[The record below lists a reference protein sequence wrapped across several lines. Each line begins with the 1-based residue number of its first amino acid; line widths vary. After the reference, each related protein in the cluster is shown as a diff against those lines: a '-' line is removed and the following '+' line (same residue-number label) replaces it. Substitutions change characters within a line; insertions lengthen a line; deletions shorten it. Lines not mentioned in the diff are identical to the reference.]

1 MMTDIK
7 FSIRGLLRR
16 PGLAA
21 VIVLTLALGIGVNS
35 GIFSLFYQVLLQPVP
50 VHDPSSLVILESP
63 GPKSGGSSSNN
74 SGSSDQIFSLPMY
87 RDLRENPGNLEG
99 VAGYR
104 SIGANLSWQGNT
116 RSGNAL
122 MVSDNYFSLLGLV
135 PAAGRLFIEGEV
147 EQGSDLNVAI
157 LNYAYWVEEFNADP
171 EVIGEA
177 LMMNG
182 ELMTII
188 GVAPSGFGSL
198 NPFVTDDVYVPLML
212 AYEMDAF
219 STWGWDL
226 DSRTIYWVYL
236 FGRLAPGNNIESA
249 AASINPFYQ
258 SVLREV
264 EAPLQ
269 EGASDDYLQRFVAKE
284 LILLPGR
291 SGQTSLHSTAQQPM
305 QMLVAVSLLVL
316 LVACVNVANLLLA
329 FGARERG
336 EIAVRT
342 ALGASY
348 KHIFSRRM
356 VQITALGLVGALCS
370 IPIALIVMNL
380 FLMMIPTGLG
390 ASLDGGMHLQM
401 LVLALV
407 VAFAAIMIAG
417 LIPILQAL
425 RVSPMAVI
433 RDQNGQ
439 AGSSAKDLRF
449 RSALV
454 VTQIAFSVCL
464 LIVAGLFSRS
474 LSNIDQQD
482 LGMEIEQLMT
492 FQISPEQNGY
502 SFENSQTLF
511 QMLEEQLKALPG
523 VESAS
528 LSLVQLLSDSN
539 WQSGVSIEGYDATP
553 DSDMTVAYNAVGADF
568 FDTFSIPVL
577 AGRSFDMSD
586 SRGRPQVGLVNQ
598 AFVERFGLGDDAIGK
613 RFSFDGDEPD
623 TEIIG
628 LVADAA
634 YSNLKMDKIAQ
645 FYRSFHQFENVG
657 TAAFYVRYTGDSDLI
672 ADSIRNLVNSLDP
685 NLPIDDLSEM
695 SFVARDNVFFDRL
708 ISTLA
713 MLFAVL
719 ATVLAAIGLYG
730 VLTFMLAQRTR
741 EFGLRAALGA
751 GPESIRTMVL
761 LHVAKLALIGTI
773 IGVVMA
779 IFLGRAAESLL
790 FGIQPM
796 DPLIIGSAVLILGLV
811 ISFSGYLPAQK
822 AARIDPI
829 EALRYE

>member
-1 MMTDIK
+1 MTDIK
-7 FSIRGLLRR
+7 YSIRGLLRR

-50 VHDPSSLVILESP
+50 VYDPASLVILESP
-63 GPKSGGSSSNN
+63 GPKSGSSSSNN
-74 SGSSDQIFSLPMY
+74 SGSSEQIFSLPMH

-99 VAGYR
+99 IAGYR
-104 SIGANLSWQGNT
+104 LIGANLSWQGNT
-116 RSGNAL
+116 RSGSAL

-135 PAAGRLFIEGEV
+135 PAAGRLFIDGEV
-147 EQGSDLNVAI
+147 EQGSDLKVAI
-157 LNYAYWVEEFNADP
+157 LDHAYWVEEFNADP
-171 EVIGEA
+171 DVIGEA

-182 ELMTII
+182 ELLSII
-188 GVAPSGFGSL
+188 GVAPRGFAGL
-198 NPFVTDDVYVPLML
+198 NPFLTSEIYVPLML
-212 AYEMDAF
+212 AEEIDLF
-219 STWGWDL
+219 GRWGWDL
-226 DSRTIYWVYL
+226 NSRRAYWIYQI
-236 FGRLAPGNNIESA
+236 GRLAPNTDIESA
-249 AASINPFYQ
+249 KASINPFYQ

-264 EAPLQ
+264 EVPLQ
-269 EGASDDYLQRFVAKE
+269 EGASDDYLQHFSERE
-284 LILLPGR
+284 LILLPGK
-291 SGQTSLHSTAQQPM
+291 SGQTSVHSAAEQPM

-342 ALGASY
+342 ALGASH
-348 KHIFSRRM
+348 KHIFSRRV
-356 VQITALGLVGALCS
+356 VQITAVGLAGAVCS
-370 IPIALIVMNL
+370 IPVSLIVVNL
-380 FLMMIPTGLG
+380 FLMIIPTGLD
-390 ASLDGGMHLQM
+390 ASLDGGLHVQM

-407 VAFAAIMIAG
+407 VAFAAILIAG

-474 LSNIDQQD
+474 LSNINEQD
-482 LGMEIEQLMT
+482 LGMQIDQLMT

-502 SFENSQTLF
+502 NFENSLTFFQT
-511 QMLEEQLKALPG
+511 LEEQLKALPG

-528 LSLVQLLSDSN
+528 LSIVQLLSDSN
-539 WQSGVSIEGYDATP
+539 WSTGVSIEGYEETP
-553 DSDMTVAYNAVGADF
+553 DSDMTVAYNAVGVDF

-577 AGRSFDMSD
+577 SGRTFTSAD
-586 SRGRPQVGLVNQ
+586 SLGRPQVGIVNQ
-598 AFVERFGLGDDAIGK
+598 AFVERFGLEGDVVGRRI
-613 RFSFDGDEPD
+613 SFDGDEPNA
-623 TEIIG
+623 EIVG
-628 LVADAA
+628 VVADAA
-634 YSNLKMDKIAQ
+634 YSSLKADKIAQ
-645 FYRSFHQFENVG
+645 FFQPFDQFENIG
-657 TAAFYVRYTGDSDLI
+657 TAAYYIRYTGSSEVI
-672 ADSIRNLVNSLDP
+672 ADSIRSLVNSLDP
-685 NLPIDDLSEM
+685 NLPIDDLFEVTN
-695 SFVARDNVFFDRL
+695 VARENVFFDRL
-708 ISTLA
+708 VSTLA

-730 VLTFMLAQRTR
+730 VLSFMLAQRTR

-751 GPESIRTMVL
+751 APDSIRRMVL
-761 LHVAKLALIGTI
+761 LHVAKLALIGTV
-773 IGVVMA
+773 IGVVLA
-779 IFLGRAAESLL
+779 IFLGRAAESML

-796 DPLIIGSAVLILGLV
+796 DPLIIGSAVVILGLV
-811 ISFSGYLPAQK
+811 ISFSGYLPARK

>member
-35 GIFSLFYQVLLQPVP
+35 GIFSLFYQILLQPMP
-50 VHDPSSLVILESP
+50 VHDPGSLVILESP
-63 GPKSGGSSSNN
+63 GPKSGSASSNN
-74 SGSSDQIFSLPMY
+74 SGSSDQIFSIPMY
-87 RDLRENPGNLEG
+87 RDLRENPGDLEG
-99 VAGYR
+99 IAGYR
-104 SIGANLSWQGNT
+104 SIGANLSWQGQT

-122 MVSDNYFSLLGLV
+122 LVSDNYFSLLGLV
-135 PAAGRLFIEGEV
+135 PAAGRLFIDGEV

-157 LNYAYWVEEFNADP
+157 LNHGYWVDEFNADP
-171 EVIGEA
+171 DVIGEA
-177 LMMNG
+177 LMVNG

-188 GVAPSGFGSL
+188 GVAPRGFDGL
-198 NPFVTDDVYVPLML
+198 NPFVKDEVYLPLML
-212 AYEMDAF
+212 AFEMDAF
-219 STWGWDL
+219 AGWEL
-226 DSRTIYWVYL
+226 ESRRAYWVYM
-236 FGRLAPGNNIESA
+236 FGRLSPGSDIDSA
-249 AASINPFYQ
+249 SASINPFYQ

-269 EGASDDYLQRFVAKE
+269 EGASDDYLQRFVGKE
-284 LILLPGR
+284 LVLLPGR
-291 SGQTSLHSTAQQPM
+291 SGQTGLHSAAEQPM
-305 QMLVAVSLLVL
+305 QMLIAVSLLVL

-348 KHIFSRRM
+348 MHIFSRRM
-356 VQITALGLVGALCS
+356 IQIVALGLVGAVCS
-370 IPIALIVMNL
+370 IPVALIVMNL

-390 ASLDGGMHLQM
+390 SALDGGMHLQM

-425 RVSPMAVI
+425 KVSPMAVI

-439 AGSSAKDLRF
+439 AGSSVKDLRF

-454 VTQIAFSVCL
+454 VTQIAFSICL

-482 LGMEIEQLMT
+482 LGMQIDQLIT

-502 SFENSQTLF
+502 SFENSQALF
-511 QMLEEQLKALPG
+511 QTLEEQLKVLPG

-528 LSLVQLLSDSN
+528 VSLVQLLSDSN
-539 WQSGVSIEGYDATP
+539 WMSGVSIEGYDETP
-553 DSDMTVAYNAVGADF
+553 DSDMGVYYNGVGADF
-568 FDTFSIPVL
+568 FDTFSVPVL
-577 AGRSFDMSD
+577 AGRSFNRSD
-586 SRGRPQVGLVNQ
+586 SRDRPQVGIVNQ
-598 AFVERFGLGDDAIGK
+598 AFVERFGLGDDVIGR

-634 YSNLKMDKIAQ
+634 YSSLKADKVAQ
-645 FYRSFHQFENVG
+645 FYRSFHQFEDTG

-672 ADSIRNLVNSLDP
+672 ADSIRGLVNSLDS
-685 NLPIDDLSEM
+685 NLPIDDLSEVP
-695 SFVARDNVFFDRL
+695 FVARENVFFDRL

-751 GPESIRTMVL
+751 APESIRTMVL
-761 LHVAKLALIGTI
+761 LHVAKLALIGTL
-773 IGVVMA
+773 IGVVLA
-779 IFLGRAAESLL
+779 IFLGRAAENLL

-811 ISFSGYLPAQK
+811 ISFSGYLPARK